1 MLIKLWHNRNMTK
14 SPSRLAAVLLAV
26 LVTFFWSTSWVL
38 IKIGLRNSLPA
49 LSFAGLRYFTA
60 FLCLIP
66 IVLINP
72 NERAILNNLSR
83 SDWVKL
89 IWLGVTLIALVQG
102 AQFVSLAYLPSV
114 MVSLLL
120 NLSPIMVGFMS
131 LIWYRERPTKVQWIG
146 ILISAAGTL
155 IYFLPI
161 DFPQAKVIGLLAVAV
176 GILSNS
182 YATLFGR
189 HVNQQSHLSPL
200 IVTSV
205 SMGIGSILMLAAG
218 GLTQG
223 FGKPSLLDWGIIL
236 WLALV
241 NTALAFTLWNF
252 TQRTLTA
259 VESSLINSLMLPQ
272 IAILAFLFLG
282 ETMTV
287 KEMAGLLL
295 VGFGVLIVQWKP
307 QRG

>member
-1 MLIKLWHNRNMTK
+1 MTK
-14 SPSRLAAVLLAV
+14 TPSRLAVILLAV

-66 IVLINP
+66 FVLFNP
-72 NERAILNNLSR
+72 DERAVLKNLNR
-83 SDWVKL
+83 SDWSKL
-89 IWLGVTLIALVQG
+89 IWLGVTLIALTQG
-102 AQFVSLAYLPSV
+102 AQFVSLTYLPSV

-120 NLSPIMVGFMS
+120 NLSPILVGFMS
-131 LIWYRERPTKVQWIG
+131 LIWYREPTTKIQWTG

-155 IYFLPI
+155 IYFLPV
-161 DFPQAKVIGLLAVAV
+161 DFPEAKVIGLLAAAV
-176 GILSNS
+176 GILSNA
-182 YATLFGR
+182 YATLLGR
-189 HVNQQSHLSPL
+189 HVNQQTHLSPL

-205 SMGIGSILMLAAG
+205 SMGIGSILMLIAG

-223 FGKPSLLDWGIIL
+223 LGKPSLLDWGIIL
-236 WLALV
+236 WLAIV

-259 VESSLINSLMLPQ
+259 IESSLINSLMLPQ
-272 IAILAFLFLG
+272 IAILAFIFLG
-282 ETMTV
+282 ERVTF
-287 KEMAGLLL
+287 KEILGLLL
-295 VGFGVLIVQWKP
+295 VGFGALIVQWKS

>member
-1 MLIKLWHNRNMTK
+1 MTK
-14 SPSRLAAVLLAV
+14 TPSRLAAILLAI

-49 LSFAGLRYFTA
+49 LSFAGLRYFIA

-66 IVLINP
+66 LVLINSD
-72 NERAILNNLSR
+72 ERAILKNLNR
-83 SDWVKL
+83 SDWSKL
-89 IWLGVTLIALVQG
+89 IWLGVTLIALTQG

-131 LIWYRERPTKVQWIG
+131 LIWYREPTTKIQW
-146 ILISAAGTL
+146 T
-155 IYFLPI
+155 FLPV
-161 DFPQAKVIGLLAVAV
+161 DFPRAQVIGLLAAAV
-176 GILSNS
+176 GILSNA

-223 FGKPSLLDWGIIL
+223 LGKPSLLDWGIIL
-236 WLALV
+236 WLAIV

-259 VESSLINSLMLPQ
+259 IESSLINSLMLPQ
-272 IAILAFLFLG
+272 IAILAFIFLS
-282 ETMTV
+282 EMVTL
-287 KEMAGLLL
+287 KEIVGLLL
-295 VGFGVLIVQWKP
+295 VGFGVLIVQWKS